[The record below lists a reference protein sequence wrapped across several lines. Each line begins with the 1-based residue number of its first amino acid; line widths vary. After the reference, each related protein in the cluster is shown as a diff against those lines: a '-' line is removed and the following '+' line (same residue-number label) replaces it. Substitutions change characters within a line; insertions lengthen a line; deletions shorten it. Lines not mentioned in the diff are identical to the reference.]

1 MAIAISQMKK
11 KILKGILLCLA
22 FATLYLLLVIFVP
35 RTYDVPEQAQRESTQ
50 YWDLPTG
57 SRIGYTHL
65 IAKGE
70 KQPYPV
76 IYLHGGPGGPIYD
89 SNINILSALTDDG
102 FDVYLYDQVGCGW
115 SSRLDDIS
123 EYTAVRH
130 TADLSAIIQTLGVE
144 KVILIG
150 QSWGAVLAT
159 LYIADYPEMVE
170 KAIFTGPGPIFPIDK
185 SVEKIK
191 APDSLGLISPSYT
204 NKQGREK
211 VYTLKT
217 TIVEKLAQAFNW
229 KVASDKEMDQFVS
242 VLNHE
247 MGKSTVCD
255 TSITSPMETG
265 SGYYAMIK
273 TVQSLHDL
281 PDTRPKLKDC
291 AVPLFIMRGQ
301 CDGIKWGYVAEYSK
315 YFNNIKVEIIP
326 DAGHSIAREQPAK
339 YLDHIRSFLQS
350 S

>member
-1 MAIAISQMKK
+1 MKK
-11 KILKGILLCLA
+11 KILKGILLSIG
-22 FATLYLLLVIFVP
+22 FATLCLLLLVFIP
-35 RTYDVPEQAQRESTQ
+35 RTYDVPSQALRESTQ

-89 SNINILSALTDDG
+89 SNIKLLNTLTDDG
-102 FDVYLYDQVGCGW
+102 YDVYLYDQVGCGW
-115 SSRLDDIS
+115 SSRLEDIA

-130 TADLSAIIQTLGVE
+130 TADLSAIIKTLGAE

-170 KAIFTGPGPIFPIDK
+170 KVIFTGPGPILPIRNK
-185 SVEKIK
+185 GVERMK
-191 APDSLGLISPSYT
+191 APESLGLRNPSYT

-211 VYTLKT
+211 IYNIRATV
-217 TIVEKLAQAFNW
+217 VEKLAQAFNW
-229 KVASDKEMDQFVS
+229 KLATDKEMDQFVT

-247 MGKSTVCD
+247 MSKSTVCD
-255 TSITSPMETG
+255 TSVTGPMEGG
-265 SGYYAMIK
+265 SGYYSMIK
-273 TVQSLHDL
+273 TVQSFYDL

-291 AVPLFIMRGQ
+291 TTPLLILRGQ
-301 CDGIKWGYVAEYSK
+301 CDGIKWGYIVEYYT
-315 YFNNIKVEIIP
+315 YFRNTKVEIIP

-339 YLDHIRSFLQS
+339 YLGHIRAFLQS